1 MKTISSPLLHNAKSG
16 INSVICLL
24 IALENSWS
32 TLDETTLE
40 GAISGIR
47 MLATDA
53 YSDMDRA
60 EEISNSLSQK
70 MGGVKP
76 NENSR
81 RNSRKCRG

>member
-70 MGGVKP
+70 MGGGETK
-76 NENSR
+76 
-81 RNSRKCRG
+81 